1 MRQAKALIVL
11 MVLSLFSFGTLAE
24 AQNKPNVS
32 GTWKMNAEKTKFEQ
46 GGPQDITIKFDQQGS
61 TLNETLTLT
70 NDQGERSANLS
81 YNMEGKETQQ
91 QFEGRPIKTT
101 AKWEGDSL
109 VIEFKNEEGMGL
121 LRKITVSSDGKTM
134 TMAVKRS
141 NPNGSINDIVVLEKR

>member
-1 MRQAKALIVL
+1 MKQAKAVIVL
-11 MVLSLFSFGTLAE
+11 LVLSLLSFGALAE

-46 GGPQDITIKFDQQGS
+46 GGPQDITIKFDQQGP

-70 NDQGERSANLS
+70 NDQGERSANLT